1 MSGLGERV
9 LAAARAR
16 ISPLVE
22 EWERTGT
29 SLETM
34 REFSRE
40 LGLTSL
46 RTPARRGG
54 SPRPWTEITGAA
66 RSLGRVYR
74 LFGLVLVNN
83 VIASY
88 LGERGTDEQWERW
101 GAPIHRGEA
110 LLALVLTEEGA
121 GNDLSAIASSVTEEP
136 GGGLRLTGE
145 KVFAPAADQLPAVMT
160 LARHGE
166 GTSVLA
172 VPADAEGVSIQPMGR
187 GMSLRGAAVCRM
199 TFNDC
204 RLPAGHLIGTPGRGL
219 EELRPH
225 LSGSRLNTSGLA
237 LGAAEEALDLAAAH
251 TASTVRFGKPLNR
264 LGAVQQRLG
273 DMASRTAAA
282 QALLEAAA
290 AALDEGRPQAEAL
303 VSSAKAFIT
312 DTAVAVT
319 GGAMEL
325 FGGWGFFENR
335 RVERL
340 VREAKLGLAVD
351 GANDIHRA
359 IVARSLSRG
368 EPGEGG

>member
-9 LAAARAR
+9 LSAARAR
-16 ISPLVE
+16 ISPLVD
-22 EWERTGT
+22 EWERSGT

-46 RTPARRGG
+46 RTPAHRGG
-54 SPRPWTEITGAA
+54 SPRPWAEITGAA

-83 VIASY
+83 VIASF
-88 LGERGTDEQWERW
+88 LGERGSDGQWEKW
-101 GAPIHRGEA
+101 GAPIHRGDA
-110 LLALVLTEEGA
+110 LLVLALTEEGA
-121 GNDLSAIASSVTEEP
+121 GNDLAAIAASVTEEA
-136 GGGLRLTGE
+136 GGGLRLRGE
-145 KVFAPAADQLPAVMT
+145 KVFAPGADQLPGVVT

-172 VPADAEGVSIQPMGR
+172 VPTDAEGVSVQPMGK
-187 GMSLRGAAVCRM
+187 GMSLRGAAICRVA
-199 TFNDC
+199 FNDC
-204 RLPAGHLIGTPGRGL
+204 RLPSDHLIGTPGRGL

-225 LSGSRLNTSGLA
+225 LLGSRLNTSGLA
-237 LGAAEEALDLAAAH
+237 LGAAEEALELAAAH

-264 LGAVQQRLG
+264 LGAVRQRLG
-273 DMASRTAAA
+273 DMASRASAAK
-282 QALLEAAA
+282 ALLEAAA
-290 AALDEGRPQAEAL
+290 AALDDRGPQAEAL

-312 DTAVAVT
+312 DTAAAVT
-319 GGAMEL
+319 GGALEL

-351 GANDIHRA
+351 GANDIHRD

-368 EPGEGG
+368 EPGKGG